1 MDNERETK
9 EKLLQSAKAE
19 FLEKGYTAA
28 SLRTICKNAGVT
40 TGALYF
46 FFKDK
51 EDLFASLVQAPLEKI
66 MGIVTDHYASE
77 AEHIFEYMQRSNS
90 ENFEQSDDYIASIQ
104 ATKLLYSYYD
114 EMILLLAK
122 SQGSRFENCMDQ
134 FVSITEKHYAK
145 MSEIICKNKHKPNMD
160 AHVIHWISHVQ
171 IEAFGYLLTH
181 VKSEEEAEKLLPHII
196 KYLTGGWY
204 KLYDMI

>member
-9 EKLLQSAKAE
+9 EKLLQSAKTE

-66 MGIVTDHYASE
+66 MGIVTDHYAS
-77 AEHIFEYMQRSNS
+77 
-90 ENFEQSDDYIASIQ
+90 
-104 ATKLLYSYYD
+104 
-114 EMILLLAK
+114 
-122 SQGSRFENCMDQ
+122 
-134 FVSITEKHYAK
+134 
-145 MSEIICKNKHKPNMD
+145 
-160 AHVIHWISHVQ
+160 
-171 IEAFGYLLTH
+171 
-181 VKSEEEAEKLLPHII
+181 
-196 KYLTGGWY
+196 
-204 KLYDMI
+204 